1 LGRTWKIEPRA
12 FGTLL
17 SLRVWQIIST
27 QDWRGLGASG
37 AREPQRS
44 DQLSVIAGRERAMTR
59 KEAVDELREIQEI
72 NDLKV
77 GHRLADDVL
86 CRLLH
91 SLGYRDVV
99 AEYNKVGKWYD
110 SQ

>member
-1 LGRTWKIEPRA
+1 MPICRSYFSGPDISGSEREVPRGGHRDRGDQSVGR
-12 FGTLL
+12 
-17 SLRVWQIIST
+17 
-27 QDWRGLGASG
+27 
-37 AREPQRS
+37 
-44 DQLSVIAGRERAMTR
+44 RAMTR
-59 KEAVDELREIQEI
+59 KEAIDELREIQEI
-72 NDLKV
+72 GDLKI

>member
-1 LGRTWKIEPRA
+1 MT
-12 FGTLL
+12 
-17 SLRVWQIIST
+17 
-27 QDWRGLGASG
+27 
-37 AREPQRS
+37 
-44 DQLSVIAGRERAMTR
+44 RERAVTR
-59 KEAVDELREIQEI
+59 KDAIDELTEIQEI
-72 NDLKV
+72 GDLTV

-99 AEYNKVGKWYD
+99 AEYSKVGKWYD

>member
-1 LGRTWKIEPRA
+1 MGELPLTLAKLP
-12 FGTLL
+12 TLL
-17 SLRVWQIIST
+17 RTAIS
-27 QDWRGLGASG
+27 
-37 AREPQRS
+37 ARKG
-44 DQLSVIAGRERAMTR
+44 GRNAIGERAMKR
-59 KEAVDELREIQEI
+59 KEAIDELREIQEI
-72 NDLKV
+72 GDLNV

-91 SLGYRDVV
+91 SLGYGDVV

>member
-1 LGRTWKIEPRA
+1 
-12 FGTLL
+12 
-17 SLRVWQIIST
+17 
-27 QDWRGLGASG
+27 
-37 AREPQRS
+37 
-44 DQLSVIAGRERAMTR
+44 MTR
-59 KEAVDELREIQEI
+59 KEAIDQLREMQEI

-86 CRLLH
+86 CRLLS

-110 SQ
+110 SL

>member
-1 LGRTWKIEPRA
+1 MR
-12 FGTLL
+12 
-17 SLRVWQIIST
+17 
-27 QDWRGLGASG
+27 
-37 AREPQRS
+37 
-44 DQLSVIAGRERAMTR
+44 R
-59 KEAVDELREIQEI
+59 KEAIDELREIQEI
-72 NDLKV
+72 ADLKV

-110 SQ
+110 SL